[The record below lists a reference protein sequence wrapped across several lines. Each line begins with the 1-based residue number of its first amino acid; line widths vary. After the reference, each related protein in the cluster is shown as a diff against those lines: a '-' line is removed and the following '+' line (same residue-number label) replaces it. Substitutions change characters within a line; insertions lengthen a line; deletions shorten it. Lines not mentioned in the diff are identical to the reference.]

1 MGRTSLASPEI
12 AIDDPTS
19 NLGSNGDLGIRSNHD
34 RSLSLFKRTLPHL
47 DGHNREK
54 FKSDRLLSPAG
65 GIRHRSRRKGF
76 QFFKGNSL
84 IYSVISIALFGFVF
98 GSIVLQSSITSV
110 FRQGGEKGGASKH
123 GLRVGSSLR
132 FVGLSRFHDDG
143 RLDQLRKEGRNGVR
157 PPRLA
162 LVSICRFI
170 KISGIVFEYEYS
182 YLCS

>member
-1 MGRTSLASPEI
+1 M
-12 AIDDPTS
+12 
-19 NLGSNGDLGIRSNHD
+19 
-34 RSLSLFKRTLPHL
+34 
-47 DGHNREK
+47 
-54 FKSDRLLSPAG
+54 
-65 GIRHRSRRKGF
+65 
-76 QFFKGNSL
+76 
-84 IYSVISIALFGFVF
+84 IYSVILIALFGFVF

-132 FVGLSRFHDDG
+132 FVGPSRFHDDG

-170 KISGIVFEYEYS
+170 KISGLVFEYEYS